1 MNASLIKELRD
12 ISGAGMMDCKKAL
25 EENDNDIKKATE
37 WLREKGIAKAAK
49 KAGRIAAEGLST
61 IVTDGNK
68 AVILEINCETDFVA
82 KNEKFQKFIG
92 DVADII
98 LSSDAKTNEEALAL
112 PCEDGTLADYVTNM
126 TATIGEKI
134 DFRRFALIKKQDDEN
149 FGAYIHMGGKIS
161 VLTLIKGASEEVA
174 KDVSMHAA
182 AMRPEYVTREEVP
195 SEQLENEKRILTE
208 QAIAEGKPAEIA
220 EKMVMGRIGKYY
232 KEICLEEQDFV
243 KDNSVTVGKYVSN
256 NGGKII
262 SVTRFEVGEGLE
274 KRKDNFAEEV
284 AAQVK
289 GE

>member
-1 MNASLIKELRD
+1 MNAKLIKELRD

-61 IVTDGNK
+61 VITEGNK

-82 KNEKFQKFIG
+82 KNEKFQNFVNE
-92 DVADII
+92 VARTI
-98 LSSDAKTNEEALAL
+98 LNSNAKTNEEALAL
-112 PCEDGTLADYVTNM
+112 PCEDGTLNDAVTNM

-134 DFRRFALIKKQDDEN
+134 SFRRFTLLEKSDDQN

-161 VLTLIKGASEEVA
+161 VLTLLDGANEEVA

-182 AMRPEYVTREEVP
+182 AMRPEYVKKEQVPEEQV
-195 SEQLENEKRILTE
+195 EHEKKILTE
-208 QAIAEGKPAEIA
+208 QAIAEGKPANIA
-220 EKMVMGRIGKYY
+220 EKMVMGRINKFY
-232 KEICLEEQDFV
+232 KEICLEEQEFV
-243 KDNSVTVGKYVSN
+243 KDNSVSVAKYVSN
-256 NGGKII
+256 NDGKIVDVI
-262 SVTRFEVGEGLE
+262 RYEVGEGLE
-274 KRKDNFAEEV
+274 KRQENFAEEV
-284 AAQVK
+284 AAQMN